1 MEIKEALFHY
11 ALRMGDNSLI
21 LGHRL
26 SEWCGHGPILEQD
39 IALINVALDLI
50 GQSRSYLS
58 YAGDL
63 EGKGRTEDDLAYLR
77 REREFRNVLLTEL
90 PNGDFGRTLVRQFL
104 FDVFHYL
111 QLEELKGSSDEQ
123 LAAIATKSLKE
134 VTYHLRYSS
143 EWMIRLGDGTEES
156 HRRVQKPLNDLWA
169 YTGELFEMDE
179 VDETLA
185 GVGIAPDLASLKP
198 AWESKVRE
206 ILTEATLD
214 VPESGWM
221 HSGGRKGVHSEH
233 LGYLLSEL
241 QYLQRSIPNA
251 KW

>member
-1 MEIKEALFHY
+1 MEIKEALFNY

-39 IALINVALDLI
+39 IALINMALDLI
-50 GQSRSYLS
+50 GQSRSYLT
-58 YAGDL
+58 YAGEL
-63 EGKGRTEDDLAYLR
+63 ESKGRSEDDLAYMR
-77 REREFRNVLLTEL
+77 REREFSNVLLTEL
-90 PNGDFGRTLVRQFL
+90 PNGDFGRTIVRQFL

-111 QLEELKGSSDEQ
+111 QLERLSNSTDEQ
-123 LAAIATKSLKE
+123 LGAIARKSLKE

-143 EWMIRLGDGTEES
+143 EWMIRLGDGTDES
-156 HRRVQKPLNDLWA
+156 HCRVQEPLNELWA

-179 VDETLA
+179 VDETLL
-185 GVGIAPDLASLKP
+185 GVGIAPNLAELKP
-198 AWESKVRE
+198 LWEAKVKE
-206 ILTEATLD
+206 ILEEATLN

-233 LGYLLSEL
+233 LGYLLTDL

>member
-63 EGKGRTEDDLAYLR
+63 EGKGRSEDDLAYLR

-156 HRRVQKPLNDLWA
+156 HRRVQEPLNDLWS
-169 YTGELFEMDE
+169 YTGEMFEMDE
-179 VDETLA
+179 VDETLV

-198 AWESKVRE
+198 LWESKVRE
-206 ILTEATLD
+206 ILTEATVN

>member
-63 EGKGRTEDDLAYLR
+63 EGEGRSEDDLAYLR

-156 HRRVQKPLNDLWA
+156 HRRVQEPLNDLWS
-169 YTGELFEMDE
+169 YTGEMFEMDE
-179 VDETLA
+179 VDETLV

-198 AWESKVRE
+198 LWESKVRE
-206 ILTEATLD
+206 ILTEATVN

>member
-58 YAGDL
+58 YAGEL
-63 EGKGRTEDDLAYLR
+63 EGEGRSEDDLAYLR

-156 HRRVQKPLNDLWA
+156 HRRVQEPLNDLWA
-169 YTGELFEMDE
+169 YTGEMFEMDE
-179 VDETLA
+179 VDETLV

-206 ILTEATLD
+206 ILTEATLN

>member
-11 ALRMGDNSLI
+11 ALRMGDNSLV

-63 EGKGRTEDDLAYLR
+63 EGEGRSEDDLAYLR

-156 HRRVQKPLNDLWA
+156 HRRVQEPLNDLWS
-169 YTGELFEMDE
+169 YTGEMFEMDE
-179 VDETLA
+179 VDETLV

-198 AWESKVRE
+198 LWESKVRE
-206 ILTEATLD
+206 ILTEATVN